1 MGSADVRE
9 NVPPPAT
16 DGGSWRSD
24 LSDLQT
30 TVCSDEEW
38 VESAE
43 ETSSSASTSSKQHQS
58 RENDHPRNVPI
69 SRDDLIQ
76 PTVDLDE
83 YLKEYVAATY
93 QSVRVRTNNKVA
105 AKNKKLKV

>member
-76 PTVDLDE
+76 PTV
-83 YLKEYVAATY
+83 VAPPLGNWEGHNLILG
-93 QSVRVRTNNKVA
+93 RTSTST
-105 AKNKKLKV
+105 

>member
-58 RENDHPRNVPI
+58 RENDHPRN
-69 SRDDLIQ
+69 
-76 PTVDLDE
+76 DLDE